1 MISHTRNEIQV
12 ASQSIKILVPTFE
25 KSTRIYPYPVTP
37 SPSTMAYALR
47 SRGDAPSAKVITG
60 IQKALDMYGADR
72 VTVSQSET
80 GQGVRIVF
88 NNADFLPI
96 AHQATSDARQGN
108 GLGSSDDDMDDEDEY
123 AATEVEYAAT
133 EVEYAATE
141 INDDVD
147 MELDAVA
154 GPSRI
159 GGHAT
164 NGASIASRANASGR
178 AEMGEGGSTATQAP
192 PAPLDKEKERREWAQ
207 HWAAL
212 RERMVRA
219 LVEQATAAAARGD
232 KTGAPLPQQPTHQ
245 ALVMQEV
252 INDYLPA
259 IEEDFQQRLQ
269 TARTYDPSKKGKA
282 KATDLKRV
290 EEIRAMVG
298 TPGHETTTVVR
309 RTRFENALAPSGTLI
324 MDHDTGLPKQTAV
337 GSCTVRR
344 TQRFEVI
351 EPPPEVNN
359 YDRRTDRTDK
369 RGAPII
375 EKLKRI
381 GKTTIV
387 KEVIEEVEIDT
398 D

>member
-1 MISHTRNEIQV
+1 
-12 ASQSIKILVPTFE
+12 
-25 KSTRIYPYPVTP
+25 
-37 SPSTMAYALR
+37 MAYALR
-47 SRGDAPSAKVITG
+47 SRGGAPSAEVITG

-88 NNADFLPI
+88 NDEDFEPI
-96 AHQATSDARQGN
+96 AHQAASDARQGSSV
-108 GLGSSDDDMDDEDEY
+108 GSSDDDMDDEDEY

-147 MELDAVA
+147 MELDPVA

-159 GGHAT
+159 KGHAI
-164 NGASIASRANASGR
+164 NGASIASRANASDR
-178 AEMGEGGSTATQAP
+178 AEMGEGGSSATLAP
-192 PAPLDKEKERREWAQ
+192 PAPLDKERERREWAR

-212 RERMVRA
+212 QERMVRA
-219 LVEQATAAAARGD
+219 LVGQAMAAAARGD

-269 TARTYDPSKKGKA
+269 AARTYDPSQKGKA
-282 KATDLKRV
+282 KAIDLKRV

-309 RTRFENALAPSGTLI
+309 RTRFKNALAPSGTLI
-324 MDHDTGLPKQTAV
+324 MDHDTGLPKQKAV
-337 GSCTVRR
+337 GLCTVRR

-359 YDRRTDRTDK
+359 YDRRTDRRDK

-381 GKTTIV
+381 DKTTIV
-387 KEVIEEVEIDT
+387 KEVVEEVEIDT
-398 D
+398 E